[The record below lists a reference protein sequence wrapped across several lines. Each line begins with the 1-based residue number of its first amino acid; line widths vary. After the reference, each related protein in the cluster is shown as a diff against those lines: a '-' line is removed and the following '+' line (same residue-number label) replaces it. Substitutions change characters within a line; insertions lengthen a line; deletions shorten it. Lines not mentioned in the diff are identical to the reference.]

1 MSPLPVLFCV
11 CAALAGFSGC
21 LSQRPFLQSGDI
33 TTAEVVYSGDIANAV
48 PVAKQHC
55 ASHAR
60 VPRLVDTTPGIAYF
74 ACDPPYRV
82 TGRRANL
89 SPALPPNLSNIAT

>member
-1 MSPLPVLFCV
+1 VARHGPRPVISQLPVLLCV
-11 CAALAGFSGC
+11 CAALAALSGC

-33 TTAEVVYSGDIANAV
+33 TSAEVVYSGDITNAV

-74 ACDPPYRV
+74 ACDPP
-82 TGRRANL
+82 
-89 SPALPPNLSNIAT
+89 

>member
-1 MSPLPVLFCV
+1 MISPLPVLFCV
-11 CAALAGFSGC
+11 CAALAGLSGC

-74 ACDPPYRV
+74 ACDPP
-82 TGRRANL
+82 
-89 SPALPPNLSNIAT
+89 

>member
-1 MSPLPVLFCV
+1 LPGARRQTTTRVRQLPVLLCV
-11 CAALAGFSGC
+11 FATAAGLAGC
-21 LSQRPFLQSGDI
+21 LSQRPFLQSGDT

-74 ACDPPYRV
+74 ACDPP
-82 TGRRANL
+82 
-89 SPALPPNLSNIAT
+89 